1 MLEIIA
7 KRPEVGDGA
16 TVFYWTDSEA
26 YTIIDIS
33 ESGKVITIQRDKA
46 TINEDWKPNAVS
58 GGFVAHVTNNRS
70 QSYTY
75 ERDTNGKILKASLR
89 KNGSYY
95 LVGSTSGRSGT
106 RVATGFRTEFYDYNF

>member
-46 TINEDWKPNAVS
+46 LLKKSGVEITNARR
-58 GGFVAHVTNNRS
+58 GK
-70 QSYTY
+70 
-75 ERDTNGKILKASLR
+75 ER
-89 KNGSYY
+89 
-95 LVGSTSGRSGT
+95 
-106 RVATGFRTEFYDYNF
+106 